1 MLFCQ
6 KKIQILIF
14 FAAPSIF
21 SVAFSIVRPFLH
33 ENTVKKIQ
41 IFSSNSR
48 KWKAAL
54 LENIS
59 PDQLP
64 THFGGTQMGPD
75 GDTKCTHKVRNFGLE
90 MSQGNGTK
98 LRCQILFF

>member
-1 MLFCQ
+1 VW
-6 KKIQILIF
+6 ILT
-14 FAAPSIF
+14 APSIF

-54 LENIS
+54 LDNIG
-59 PDQLP
+59 PEQLP
-64 THFGGTQMGPD
+64 VHYGGTQMGPD
-75 GDTKCTHKVRNFGLE
+75 GDTKCIHKVTQFYKSRRRHIKDLLL
-90 MSQGNGTK
+90 MC
-98 LRCQILFF
+98 L

>member
-1 MLFCQ
+1 VQNKFG
-6 KKIQILIF
+6 ILLS
-14 FAAPSIF
+14 APSIF

-54 LENIS
+54 LDNIS

-64 THFGGTQMGPD
+64 AHYGGTQMGPG
-75 GDTKCTHKVRNFGLE
+75 GDTKCTHKVR
-90 MSQGNGTK
+90 K
-98 LRCQILFF
+98 LQFHYMGQESWPKMISVAKKG